1 MRLGVLGPLG
11 VWTADGAEVRVPEL
25 KVRGLL
31 AHLLA
36 HRGGPVSA
44 DRLIEDLW
52 GDKLPN
58 NPQGVL
64 QTKVWQLRRT
74 LEAAEP
80 GGRALVASRAPGYEL
95 RAAPDLV
102 DADRFQ
108 DLLGRARSAA
118 EPRSRA
124 GLLADALAL
133 WRGPAYADFADEEFA
148 RTAAARLEEQRLT
161 ATEELAEARLELGE
175 HALVA
180 DELSDLVALHPL
192 RERLRAA
199 HVRAL
204 YLAGRQDAALRSY
217 TDLRTRLVEDL
228 GVDPGPELTA
238 LHRSVLAQDP
248 ALVAPPPPATSAAR
262 PPSNVPAAL
271 TELVG
276 RDQAVEDLRSLLAS
290 YRLVTLTGPG
300 GVGKT
305 QLALATAGRLHGT
318 FPGGIRLTE
327 FAALDPAST
336 ASEAGRADVHD
347 AVGAVLGLRDDT
359 AQPGYALPELA
370 ARVAH
375 ALGDRP
381 ALLIFDNC
389 EHVAGPVAELT
400 GQLLRAAPALR
411 VLATSQV
418 PLGITGER
426 LEEVPP
432 LRRPDSTTG
441 LSAADVR
448 QFSAVELFVARATA
462 AAPRF
467 VLDEDTLDAVVSICT
482 RLDGIP
488 LALEMAATR
497 VRALG
502 VGELAARLDDRFH
515 LLAVGSRGA
524 PARQRTLR
532 AMIDWSWEL
541 LGDREQ
547 AVLRRLAVHADGCS
561 LAAAEELCAGRGV
574 DAADVLDLLA
584 RLVDGSLLVM
594 TDGADGP
601 RYRML
606 ESVAAYASERLAES
620 GESAALQRGHR
631 AYYTELAER
640 AEPHLRGHG
649 QRQWLR
655 RLDVENANLRS
666 ALESAV
672 RAGDGECAL
681 RLVNA
686 LAWYWYLRG
695 RNGEAQ
701 RSLTQALSAE
711 ADAPAAPGPVSPIF
725 AGPRRLARP
734 LAARPNHPSTS
745 STRAIR
751 AHAESTLPQALD
763 YARAGGTPMT
773 PRADPQRSER
783 RALVAKASGWLGGFR
798 LLLGGS
804 SDPVSEYR
812 SALRAY
818 EEVDDPLGRARA
830 EWFVASNLYGVRD
843 PAPSRQLIESA
854 LTTFRSLGDRWGT
867 AAALAIRSF
876 HAQLGGDF
884 GAVLRHGERSLE
896 LFRELGDQWGQLRAT
911 AQLQV
916 LAEVRGEYDKAGR
929 LRREGLRMAEDL
941 ELWPEVTFQLAGLG
955 RIALLTR
962 DYPRAREFHERSRRL
977 AVARSDKFGEQ
988 YAEIGLG
995 MGARR
1000 AGDLDAAESHMLH
1013 VLEIHREMGY
1023 EPETPPLILVELG
1036 FVAELRGEPATALK
1050 LQHDALAAARGT
1062 GTRQLALCFEGLAG
1076 ARALAG
1082 EAESAALLLG
1092 VAAAARRSV
1101 GAPLPEGERG
1111 DIARTEKRART
1122 VLDDARFAAA
1132 YARGEALS
1140 VDEAFRQVIDVS
1152 PCASS
1157 NFRSPSAT

>member
-25 KVRGLL
+25 KVRALL
-31 AHLLA
+31 AYLLA

-52 GDKLPN
+52 GEKLPN

-64 QTKVWQLRRT
+64 QTKVWQLRRA

-80 GGRALVASRAPGYEL
+80 GGRSLVASRAPGYEL
-95 RAAPDLV
+95 STGPDMV

-108 DLLGRARSAA
+108 DLLARARAEA

-124 GLLADALAL
+124 ALLADALAL
-133 WRGPAYADFADEEFA
+133 WRGPAFADFADEDFT
-148 RTAAARLEEQRLT
+148 RPVAARLEEQRLT
-161 ATEELAEARLELGE
+161 AVEDQADTRLDLGE

-180 DELSDLVALHPL
+180 DELSDLVVLHPL

-199 HVRAL
+199 HIRAL
-204 YLAGRQDAALRSY
+204 YLAGRQDEALRGY
-217 TDLRTRLVEDL
+217 TDLRTRLVDEL
-228 GVDPGPELTA
+228 GIDPGPELTA
-238 LHRSVLAQDP
+238 LHRSILAQDP
-248 ALVAPPPPATSAAR
+248 ALVAPPSPATSAAR
-262 PPSNVPAAL
+262 PPSTIPAAL

-276 RDQAVEDLRSLLAS
+276 RDEAVRELRSLLATH
-290 YRLVTLTGPG
+290 RLVTLTGPG

-305 QLALATAGRLHGT
+305 QLALATAGRLDET
-318 FPGGIRLTE
+318 FPGGVHLVE
-327 FAALDPAST
+327 LAALDPAPT
-336 ASEAGRADVHD
+336 ASGPGRTDVHD
-347 AVGAVLGLRDDT
+347 AVRVVLGLRDDT
-359 AQPGYALPELA
+359 AQPGDALPELA
-370 ARVAH
+370 ARIAH
-375 ALGDRP
+375 ALGGRP
-381 ALLIFDNC
+381 ALLVLDNC
-389 EHVAGPVAELT
+389 EHVAEPVAELA
-400 GQLLRAAPALR
+400 GRLLKAAPALR
-411 VLATSQV
+411 ILATSQV

-432 LRRPDSTTG
+432 LRRPDSTEG

-448 QFSAVELFVARATA
+448 EFSAVELFVARATA

-467 VLDEDTLDAVVSICT
+467 VLDEHTLDAVVSICT

-502 VGELAARLDDRFH
+502 VAELAARLDDRFH

-524 PARQRTLR
+524 PQRQRTLR

-547 AVLRRLAVHADGCS
+547 AVLRRLAVHSDGCT
-561 LAAAEELCAGRGV
+561 LTAAEQLCAGADV

-594 TDGADGP
+594 TDGAEGP

-620 GESAALQRGHR
+620 DESAALQRGHR
-631 AYYTELAER
+631 GYYTELAER
-640 AEPHLRGHG
+640 AEPNLRGHG

-655 RLDVENANLRS
+655 RLDAENANLRS

-672 RAGDGECAL
+672 RAGDGERAL

-701 RSLTQALSAE
+701 RSLTQALSTAG
-711 ADAPAAPGPVSPIF
+711 DAPPP
-725 AGPRRLARP
+725 
-734 LAARPNHPSTS
+734 
-745 STRAIR
+745 
-751 AHAESTLPQALD
+751 
-763 YARAGGTPMT
+763 
-773 PRADPQRSER
+773 
-783 RALVAKASGWLGGFR
+783 LVAKASGWLGGFR

-812 SALRAY
+812 SALQAY
-818 EEVDDPLGRARA
+818 ENVDDPLGRARA
-830 EWFVASNLYGVRD
+830 EWFVASNLYGVGD
-843 PAPSRQLIESA
+843 PAPSRQLNESA
-854 LTTFRSLGDRWGT
+854 LTTFRSFGDRWGA

-876 HAQLGGDF
+876 HAQLGGDLD
-884 GAVLRHGERSLE
+884 AVLRHGEHSLE
-896 LFRELGDQWGQLRAT
+896 LFRELGDQWGQLRAM
-911 AQLQV
+911 AQLQG

-941 ELWPEVTFQLAGLG
+941 ELWPQVTSQLAGIG
-955 RIALLTR
+955 RIALLTH
-962 DYPRAREFHERSRRL
+962 DYPRAREFHERARRL
-977 AVARSDKFGEQ
+977 AVGQADKFGEQ

-1000 AGDLDAAESHMLH
+1000 EGDLDAAETHMLH

-1036 FVAELRGEPATALK
+1036 FVAELRGEPDTALK
-1050 LQHDALAAARGT
+1050 LQLDALAAARGS
-1062 GTRQLALCFEGLAG
+1062 GTRSIALCLEGLAG
-1076 ARALAG
+1076 ARALTG
-1082 EAESAALLLG
+1082 EAENAALLLG

-1111 DIARTEKRART
+1111 DIARIEKRART
-1122 VLDDARFAAA
+1122 ALDDTRFDAA
-1132 YARGEALS
+1132 YARGEAMS
-1140 VDEAFRQVIDVS
+1140 VADALGDPALTGS
-1152 PCASS
+1152 H
-1157 NFRSPSAT
+1157 